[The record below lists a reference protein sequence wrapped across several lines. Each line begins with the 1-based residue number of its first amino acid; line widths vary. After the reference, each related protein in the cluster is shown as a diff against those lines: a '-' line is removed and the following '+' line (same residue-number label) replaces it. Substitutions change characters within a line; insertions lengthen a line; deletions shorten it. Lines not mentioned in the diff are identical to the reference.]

1 MTFGN
6 YPLTRILARW
16 RIYAEERRPAL
27 IYLGQSLRRVEDYR
41 LLTGQSQFVDD
52 MTLPGML
59 HAVVLRSPHAH
70 AAIMSIDVASAR
82 RTIGVVSVVTASD
95 LEHVAA
101 HIPTRRNA
109 DADELNPPEHPVLA
123 RDKVCY
129 VGQPVA
135 IVVAQDPYVAR
146 DALELIQVDYAP
158 LPAVIDPLKAM
169 HPDTPVVHAELGSNI
184 VLKVTSAGGDLAMA
198 FAQAD
203 HIVRQQYQVQRLA
216 PVPMETR
223 GLVADYQPQNDRLT
237 VWDSTQNPHGMKPRL
252 AQLLGR
258 SESSLRVVTPDVGG
272 GFGEK
277 GCLFPEEV
285 AISYLATHLG
295 RPIKWIENR
304 RENQLAFH
312 GRGHTVDMEA
322 AAKNDGTLLGM
333 RVQIVADL
341 GAYFLLSTPT
351 VPVSTSHRLTG
362 PYTTPAMRVEV
373 HGVVTNKPPTGAYR
387 GAGGPEAAFCMER
400 TIDLIAQDLHLDPA
414 EVRRKNLIPSHAFPY
429 CTPTGITYDSGQYE
443 QALDRALE
451 LSDYATW
458 RERSRQQGPTQESR
472 IGVGLAAVV
481 KGTGARTPNL
491 AEHARVIIDPSG
503 RIRVYTGISPHGQGS
518 ETTFAQIVA
527 DELGVT
533 PADVHVLHGDTDD
546 LPAGGG
552 TSGSR
557 GLIAGSSAVHVVL
570 QKARQHLMLI
580 ATHLLDCRPEDVVF
594 ADGRVYNRHHPE
606 RDVPFSHIT
615 AAAYDKTLLPPA
627 LELGLDFSGSHTLPA
642 SPYAFGA
649 HVAVVEVSLETGAI
663 RLLHYVAVHDA
674 GRIVNPLLAAGQVHG
689 SVVQGI
695 GQALLEGMVYSPE
708 GQPLTG
714 SLLDYAIPRASQLP
728 ALTLDTL
735 ETLSPL
741 TPLGVKGIGELP
753 TLAAPAAVAN
763 AVMDALSYR
772 GIRHID
778 TPLTPEKIWQA
789 LQRAEKGA

>member
-1 MTFGN
+1 V
-6 YPLTRILARW
+6 
-16 RIYAEERRPAL
+16 
-27 IYLGQSLRRVEDYR
+27 IYLGQSLRRVEDHR

-70 AAIMSIDVASAR
+70 AAITSIDMTTAR
-82 RTIGVVSVVTASD
+82 HTTGVVAVVTALD

-109 DADELNPPEHPVLA
+109 DADELSPPEHPVLA

-135 IVVAQDPYVAR
+135 IVVAQDPYIAQ
-146 DALELIQVDYAP
+146 DAVELIQVDYAP
-158 LPAVIDPLKAM
+158 LPAIIDPLKAM
-169 HPDTPVVHAELGSNI
+169 HPDTPVVHPELGTNI
-184 VLKVTSAGGDLAMA
+184 VLKVTSAGGDLDMA

-223 GLVADYQPQNDRLT
+223 GLVADYQSQNDRLT

-258 SESSLRVVTPDVGG
+258 PESSLRVVTPDVGG

-285 AISYLATHLG
+285 AISSLATHLG
-295 RPIKWIENR
+295 QPIKWVENR

-312 GRGHTVDMEA
+312 GRGHTVDVEA
-322 AAKNDGTLLGM
+322 AAKHDGTLLGI

-373 HGVVTNKPPTGAYR
+373 QGVVTNKPPTGAYR

-414 EVRRKNLIPSHAFPY
+414 EVRRKNLIPPDAFPY

-443 QALDRALE
+443 QAFDRALA

-458 RERSRQQGPTQESR
+458 RERSRQQGPNQTAR
-472 IGVGLAAVV
+472 IGVGLATVV

-491 AEHARVIIDPSG
+491 VEHARVIIDPSG

-518 ETTFAQIVA
+518 ETTFAQIIA

-546 LPAGGG
+546 LPSGGG

-557 GLIAGSSAVHVVL
+557 GLIAGSSAVHMVL
-570 QKARQHLMLI
+570 QKARQNLTLI

-594 ADGRVYNRHHPE
+594 QDGRVVNRHHPE
-606 RDVPFSHIT
+606 RHLPFSQIT
-615 AAAYDKTLLPPA
+615 AAAYDKTLLPPG

-649 HVAVVEVSLETGAI
+649 HIAVVEVSMETGAI
-663 RLLHYVAVHDA
+663 RLLSYVAVHDA
-674 GRIVNPLLAAGQVHG
+674 GRIVNPLLAAGQVQG
-689 SVVQGI
+689 SIVQGI
-695 GQALLEGMVYSPE
+695 GQALLEGMIYSPE

-728 ALTLDTL
+728 TLTLDTM

-741 TPLGVKGIGELP
+741 TPYGVKGIGELP

-763 AVMDALSYR
+763 AVMDALSHR
-772 GIRHID
+772 GVRHID

-789 LQRAEKGA
+789 LHSAEKGA